1 MTQFE
6 NLYISSHGE
15 ARNIKLV
22 QQVNLIQRVQLGT
35 PHQEVVTSLPHNH
48 VTLTNLL
55 YLQLQRLLLS
65 NLCSKNNLI
74 KSIEHFSIGQDFPN
88 SIKRWGESLHWGVD
102 QKFCWG
108 KFFSLDGGGEDCTR
122 NTFNL
127 LRLSRLFN
135 AQINIPYILNI
146 S

>member
-108 KFFSLDGGGEDCTR
+108 KFFSLDGGGGGLHKKYFQSFEAFKAFQCS
-122 NTFNL
+122 N
-127 LRLSRLFN
+127 
-135 AQINIPYILNI
+135 
-146 S
+146 